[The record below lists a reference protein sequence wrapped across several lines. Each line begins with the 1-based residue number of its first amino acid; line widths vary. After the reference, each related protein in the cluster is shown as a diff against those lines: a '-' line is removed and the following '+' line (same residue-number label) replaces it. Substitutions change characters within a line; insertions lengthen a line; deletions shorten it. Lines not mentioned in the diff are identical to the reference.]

1 MILCLVVRLVPVTS
15 YCAFVKRPRSL
26 KHTARVQSK
35 NDLEIWKLFE
45 EVHNEI
51 DAELDTVEDILRL
64 RSVRNSVAGHTL
76 LQPLDPSSGSP
87 IPGQWRATTELA
99 HFLNAEKQIY
109 LMHRYLGGIGD
120 GIQTCV
126 TCNRRHPD
134 GANGCPLCS
143 MYPGKYTCNGPGDQN
158 QTACSFPP
166 LAY

>member
-1 MILCLVVRLVPVTS
+1 MILCLVVWLVPVTS
-15 YCAFVKRPRSL
+15 YCAFVTRPRSL

-45 EVHNEI
+45 EVHHEI
-51 DAELDTVEDILRL
+51 DAEPDTIEDISRL

-126 TCNRRHPD
+126 TCNSRHPD
-134 GANGCPLCS
+134 GAKRMPIVLNVPREVHRRQRSVL
-143 MYPGKYTCNGPGDQN
+143 
-158 QTACSFPP
+158 
-166 LAY
+166 LAT